1 MTSPARIGV
10 GVIGVGA
17 IGRVHAENL
26 AAQVPGAALAAV
38 ADVNRPA
45 ARACADE
52 PGVAHTF
59 EDYRELLAHP
69 EVQAVVICS
78 PRGTHARA
86 VAEAAAAGKHIF
98 CEKPIGCAP
107 AEIDAALAAVQKA
120 GVKLQTGF
128 NRRFDPD
135 FRHVRDTIVAGAIGK
150 PVIVHLVSRDPPQP
164 GGAAGAA
171 TIADLFL
178 ETTVHDLDMARYLT
192 ACEVESVYAIGSRAP
207 GQGAEE
213 ADAAVTTLR
222 FAGGAI
228 GTIDNSLRSAF
239 GYDQRAEVFG
249 VRGAISTANET
260 VHRATLSDSHGV
272 HSPLPLPFFR
282 ERYAASYV
290 AEMRAFIDCI
300 RDDSDPPVTG
310 TDGRAAV
317 MLALAAMQ
325 SYREGRPVSPAE
337 IEAAAG

>member
-1 MTSPARIGV
+1 MASPARIGV

-17 IGRVHAENL
+17 IGRVHTENL
-26 AAQVPGAALAAV
+26 AAQVPGATLAAV
-38 ADVNRPA
+38 ADVNGPA
-45 ARACADE
+45 ARGCAE
-52 PGVAHTF
+52 ELGVAHTF

-86 VAEAAAAGKHIF
+86 VAEAAAAGNHIF

-135 FRHVRDTIVAGAIGK
+135 FRHLRDMIMAGAIGK
-150 PVIVHLVSRDPPQP
+150 PVIVHLVSRDPPQ
-164 GGAAGAA
+164 GDSAV

-192 ACEVESVYAIGSRAP
+192 ASEIESVYAIGSRAP

-260 VHRATLSDSHGV
+260 AHRATLSDSHGV

-310 TDGRAAV
+310 ADGRAAV
-317 MLALAAMQ
+317 VLALAAMQ

-337 IEAAAG
+337 IEAAAR

>member
-1 MTSPARIGV
+1 VTSRSRIGV

-17 IGRVHAENL
+17 TGHVHTENL

-38 ADVNRPA
+38 ADVNGPA
-45 ARACADE
+45 ARACAE
-52 PGVAHTF
+52 ELGVAHAF

-86 VAEAAAAGKHIF
+86 VAEAAAAGKHVF

-150 PVIVHLVSRDPPQP
+150 PVIVHLVSRDPPQA
-164 GGAAGAA
+164 GDGAG

-192 ACEVESVYAIGSRAP
+192 ASEIESVYAIGSRAA
-207 GQGAEE
+207 GRGAEE
-213 ADAAVTTLR
+213 ADAAVTTLP

-249 VRGAISTANET
+249 DRGAISTANET
-260 VHRATLSDSHGV
+260 AHRATLSDSHGV

-310 TDGRAAV
+310 ADGRAAV